1 MRFLSLSK
9 KRIASIA
16 VFAAVAAFTPL
27 TTEAQLQLKI
37 PDMFPFINSS
47 GVSATHNTSG
57 NGQIDTSGPFFQ
69 SLGTNGRSCFSCH
82 RPDQGWSIS
91 ADAMKLLFA
100 LTAGKDPVFRPVD
113 GSVCDQG
120 INTST
125 LAGRIQA
132 YRLLTSRGLIRI
144 AIDVPANADFR
155 VVSVQNPY
163 GCNSKSTLSMYR
175 RPLPST
181 NLKFLTTV
189 MWDGRESTP
198 PGTQK
203 IDYVTNPADLLADLM
218 DQAKSAVSGHAQGTT
233 PLSPQLQQQIV
244 DFESHLFTAQTLDF
258 TAGDLNAAGA
268 SGGPKA
274 LAGQN
279 FFVGINDPLGGN
291 PKGTAFTPEI
301 FSLFQS
307 WSHSNGIG
315 VAARASVARGEVV
328 FNTKPIRITNVNGL
342 NDSLNTPVI
351 NGTCG
356 TCHSS
361 PNVGDHSV
369 GLPINIG
376 VADTTNTLGVNY
388 LPVITLQNIA
398 TGETVQTTDPG
409 RALITGKFADIAKF
423 KGPILR
429 GLAARAPYF
438 HNGSADDLSDVVD
451 FYNVRFSIGLTHQE
465 RADLIAFLKTL

>member
-1 MRFLSLSK
+1 M
-9 KRIASIA
+9 A
-16 VFAAVAAFTPL
+16 VVAAVAAFTPL
-27 TTEAQLQLKI
+27 VSEAQLQLKI

-47 GVSATHNTSG
+47 GISATHSTSG

-100 LTAGKDPVFRPVD
+100 LTGGNDPVFRPVD

-144 AIDVPANADFR
+144 AINVPAGADFR
-155 VVSVQNPY
+155 VLSVQNPY

-175 RPLPST
+175 RPLPSA

-198 PGTQK
+198 PNTQK
-203 IDYVTNPADLLADLM
+203 IDYATNPADLLADLA
-218 DQAKSAVSGHAQGTT
+218 DQAAGAVAGHAQGAT
-233 PLSPQLQQQIV
+233 PLSPQIQQQIV
-244 DFESHLFTAQTLDF
+244 DFETHLFTAQTLDF
-258 TAGDLNAAGA
+258 TAGDLDSAGA
-268 SGGPKA
+268 KGGPKA
-274 LAGQN
+274 LAGQE

-301 FSLFQS
+301 FSLYKS
-307 WSHSNGIG
+307 WSHSNGFGG
-315 VAARASVARGEVV
+315 VARASVARGEVV
-328 FNTKPIRITNVNGL
+328 FNTKPIKITNVRGL

-351 NGTCG
+351 MGTCG

-361 PNVGDHSV
+361 PNVGNHSV
-369 GLPINIG
+369 GLPIDIG
-376 VADTTNTLGVNY
+376 VADPTNSLGVSY

-438 HNGSADDLSDVVD
+438 HNGSADNLTDVVD
-451 FYNVRFSIGLTHQE
+451 FYNARFSIGLSQQE

>member
-1 MRFLSLSK
+1 MQFSSLSR
-9 KRIASIA
+9 KRIASTA
-16 VFAAVAAFTPL
+16 LFAAVAAFTPL
-27 TTEAQLQLKI
+27 TSEAQPQLKI

-100 LTAGKDPVFRPVD
+100 LTGGTDPVFRPVD

-125 LAGRIQA
+125 VAGRMQA
-132 YRLLTSRGLIRI
+132 YRLLTSRGLLRI

-198 PGTQK
+198 PSTQK
-203 IDYVTNPADLLADLM
+203 IDYVTNPADLLADLA
-218 DQAKSAVSGHAQGTT
+218 DQAKGAVAGHAQGTT

-258 TAGDLNAAGA
+258 TAGDLTASGA

-291 PKGTAFTPEI
+291 PKGTAFTPDI

-307 WSHSNGIG
+307 WSHSNGFGG
-315 VAARASVARGEVV
+315 VARASVARGEVV
-328 FNTKPIRITNVNGL
+328 FNTKPIKITNVHGL

-361 PNVGDHSV
+361 PNVGNHSV
-369 GLPINIG
+369 GLPIDIG
-376 VADTTNTLGVNY
+376 VADTTNSLGVNY

-451 FYNVRFSIGLTHQE
+451 FYNVRFSIGLTQQE

>member
-1 MRFLSLSK
+1 
-9 KRIASIA
+9 
-16 VFAAVAAFTPL
+16 
-27 TTEAQLQLKI
+27 
-37 PDMFPFINSS
+37 MFPFINSS
-47 GVSATHNTSG
+47 GISATHSTSG

-69 SLGTNGRSCFSCH
+69 SLGSNGRSCFSCH

-100 LTAGKDPVFRPVD
+100 LTGGADPVFRPVD

-120 INTST
+120 VNTST

-132 YRLLTSRGLIRI
+132 YRLLTGRGLIRI
-144 AIDVPANADFR
+144 AIDVPAGADFR

-198 PGTQK
+198 PTTQK
-203 IDYVTNPADLLADLM
+203 IDYVTNPADLLADLA
-218 DQAKSAVSGHAQGTT
+218 DQAKSAVAGHAQGAT

-258 TAGDLNAAGA
+258 TAGDLTASGA

-274 LAGQN
+274 VAAQD

-301 FSLFQS
+301 FSLYKS
-307 WSHSNGIG
+307 WSHANGFGG
-315 VAARASVARGEVV
+315 VARASVARGEVV
-328 FNTKPIRITNVNGL
+328 FNTKPIRITNVRGL

-351 NGTCG
+351 AGTCG

-369 GLPINIG
+369 GLPIDIG
-376 VADTTNTLGVNY
+376 VADTTNSLGVSY
-388 LPVITLQNIA
+388 LPVITQQNIA

-409 RALITGKFADIAKF
+409 RALISGKFADIAKF

-451 FYNVRFSIGLTHQE
+451 FYNARFAIGLTQQE

>member
-9 KRIASIA
+9 KRIASMA
-16 VFAAVAAFTPL
+16 VFVAVTAFTPL
-27 TTEAQLQLKI
+27 TSEAQLQLKI

-47 GVSATHNTSG
+47 GISATHSTSG

-82 RPDQGWSIS
+82 RPDQSWSIS

-100 LTAGKDPVFRPVD
+100 VTGGTDPVFRPVD
-113 GSVCDQG
+113 GAVCDHG
-120 INTST
+120 VNTST

-132 YRLLTSRGLIRI
+132 YRLLTSRGLIRV
-144 AIDVPANADFR
+144 AIDVPAGADFR

-163 GCNSKSTLSMYR
+163 GCNSTSTISMYR
-175 RPLPST
+175 RPLPSA

-198 PGTQK
+198 PNTQK
-203 IDYVTNPADLLADLM
+203 IGYATNPADLLADLA
-218 DQAKSAVSGHAQGTT
+218 DQAAGAVAGHAQGTT

-258 TAGDLNAAGA
+258 TAGELSSGGA

-274 LAGQN
+274 LSTQE

-301 FSLFQS
+301 FSLYKS
-307 WSHSNGIG
+307 WSHSNGFGG
-315 VAARASVARGEVV
+315 VARASVARGEAV
-328 FNTKPIRITNVNGL
+328 FNTKPIQITNVRGL
-342 NDSLNTPVI
+342 NDALNAPVI
-351 NGTCG
+351 TGTCG

-361 PNVGDHSV
+361 PNAGDHSV
-369 GLPINIG
+369 ALPIDIG
-376 VADTTNTLGVNY
+376 VADPTNSLGLSY

-409 RALITGKFADIAKF
+409 RALISGKFVDIGKF
-423 KGPILR
+423 KGPVLR

-438 HNGSADDLSDVVD
+438 HNGAAASLAEAVD
-451 FYNVRFSIGLTHQE
+451 FYNARFSIGLTQQE